1 MSLLSAAALLAAG
14 QATDVLLITS
24 GFGSA
29 YQRKIGSGASM
40 IIPQA
45 TLQEHSSDL
54 MTITQHPVEYG
65 AVISDHAYKMPET
78 VSMRCAWSNSGSLF
92 NLGLGVSPMDSVYK
106 NLLAM
111 QSARQPINVVT
122 GKRAY
127 QNMLIK
133 SIDVMTD
140 ASTENALIIEV
151 MFQQVIMVQT
161 SAATMAPAANQASPQ
176 QTAAIVNGGTIQPI
190 PLSTPP
196 PGVGTL

>member
-1 MSLLSAAALLAAG
+1 
-14 QATDVLLITS
+14 
-24 GFGSA
+24 
-29 YQRKIGSGASM
+29 
-40 IIPQA
+40 
-45 TLQEHSSDL
+45 
-54 MTITQHPVEYG
+54 
-65 AVISDHAYKMPET
+65 
-78 VSMRCAWSNSGSLF
+78 
-92 NLGLGVSPMDSVYK
+92 
-106 NLLAM
+106 M

-151 MFQQVIMVQT
+151 MFQQVIIVQ
-161 SAATMAPAANQASPQ
+161 SSQATMAPASNQASPQ
-176 QTAAIVNGGTIQPI
+176 QTAAIINGGTIQPI